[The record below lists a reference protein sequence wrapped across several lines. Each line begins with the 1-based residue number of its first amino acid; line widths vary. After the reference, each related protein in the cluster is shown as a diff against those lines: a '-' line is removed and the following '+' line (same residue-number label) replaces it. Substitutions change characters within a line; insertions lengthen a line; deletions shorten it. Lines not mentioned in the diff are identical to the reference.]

1 MKKLTKSHEAS
12 QQRINIAVESQRY
25 EVAQLLKSGIPNQS
39 VLLIGQDEKWREI
52 NLIPL
57 EISNDLDGF
66 LSMFSSGVIKP
77 SDIGFSTTT
86 ESQPVNTQ
94 PRQQDY
100 ESLENDFPEFPYFMI
115 SKLYRH
121 ITSGGRKSDI
131 YKLKQCLK
139 RVQESGL
146 GIFEWIRQSENGA
159 AEFVA
164 GVKPGE
170 PYTSEI
176 ASDGFAV
183 KYFITNESGKY
194 AFQVQSYKNETPG
207 SWFSASA
214 HVYQTIKLA
223 EHDCLSQAL
232 VYIRS
237 LITKSET
244 PEIYHNLFLKIQNKF
259 KIINM
264 SEQTKDREN
273 QLAEL
278 GLMYNPTD
286 HRWTGHGFTVTGNS
300 IENDNDEIWALTIE
314 NIQDYVAAGPQPPEP
329 ANNVP
334 ASENA
339 PVINDKEKIANRVE
353 ELSALGLMFNGSDFV
368 GTLGTAAVAV
378 NVLDIQTYSD
388 RKWTSL
394 MIDLNKRVKPATS
407 EVYGV
412 QGSPIPNKAFAES
425 AQAPDGY
432 KIADGSAPEPPAS
445 ATQSIEAVNE
455 SDVNHAVDTAPV
467 VAPVSLATIGGISTD
482 RISEL
487 QDLEKSQLAI
497 VEKHKFVQP
506 VDAKTLKAAK
516 ANVTALRKASTGT
529 EKIEKDA
536 SKFLNTLKD
545 GIKAVVNKAA
555 LITRKALDEQEQA
568 VKEYEQA
575 EAIKAA
581 EEQRKKLEKIKSRT
595 DALFAAGMMRDAAS
609 YNIGTVYATPSQIET
624 ATYEEFAVILKQ
636 AQDMKATLDA
646 EKMKSLSTE
655 EQLAAALAKI
665 AELTGQAALVTE
677 VPAPPAPSPEPV
689 TAFQPVVESTL
700 PPSNTTGSPVPTM
713 QTAPPPAAPAQSGP
727 YVYNTEYIKPDP
739 ENYLLA
745 RFDMEQGN
753 VQAVNANP
761 IPAAFIKGRALYDR
775 GMKDVSQA
783 IMDILADEAIPGNQ
797 KRGYITELCE
807 IILKQK

>member
-1 MKKLTKSHEAS
+1 MTLLLLLKGKFCNMKKLTKSHEAS
-12 QQRINIAVESQRY
+12 PYRIHITVEGQRY
-25 EVAQLLKSGIPNQS
+25 EVAHLLKSGIPNQS

-57 EISNDLDGF
+57 SIGNDLIGF
-66 LSMFSSGVIKP
+66 QSMFASGIIKP
-77 SDIGFSTTT
+77 CDIGFYTTK
-86 ESQPVNTQ
+86 ESKPVNTQ

-100 ESLENDFPEFPYFMI
+100 ESLENDFPEFPCFMI

-121 ITSGGRKSDI
+121 ITSGGRKSNI
-131 YKLKQCLK
+131 YELKQCLSRIK
-139 RVQESGL
+139 ESGL
-146 GIFEWIRQSENGA
+146 NISEWIIQSENGA
-159 AEFVA
+159 AEFVT
-164 GVKPGE
+164 GIRPNE
-170 PYTSEI
+170 PYAAEI
-176 ASDGFAV
+176 AADGFAI

-237 LITKSET
+237 LIVKSET

-264 SEQTKDREN
+264 SEQAKDREN

-286 HRWTGHGFTVTGNS
+286 HSWTGHGFTVTGNS
-300 IENDNDEIWALTIE
+300 IENDNDEEWAIITE
-314 NIQDYVAAGPQPPEP
+314 NIQDYVAAGPP
-329 ANNVP
+329 
-334 ASENA
+334 
-339 PVINDKEKIANRVE
+339 PVIQETKTEPVVENRADKAPERMKQLVD
-353 ELSALGLMFNGSDFV
+353 LGLGFNGVDFV
-368 GTLGTAAVAV
+368 GELGGAYV
-378 NVLDIQTYSD
+378 NVALLDIQTYSD

-394 MIDLNKRVKPATS
+394 MIDLNKRARLETPANPETPVKIVEVSKPTHLQEEETRDEDYISGIKSMAKNNVNAEAYKPS
-407 EVYGV
+407 E
-412 QGSPIPNKAFAES
+412 S
-425 AQAPDGY
+425 
-432 KIADGSAPEPPAS
+432 
-445 ATQSIEAVNE
+445 T
-455 SDVNHAVDTAPV
+455 

-536 SKFLNTLKD
+536 SKFLNTLKTA
-545 GIKAVVNKAA
+545 IKTVVDKAA
-555 LITRKALDEQEQA
+555 VITRVALDKQEQA

-609 YNIGTVYATPSQIET
+609 YNIGTVYVTPSQIET
-624 ATYEEFAVILKQ
+624 ASDEEFAVILKQ
-636 AQDMKATLDA
+636 AQDMKAVLDA

-665 AELTGQAALVTE
+665 AELTGQATPVAE
-677 VPAPPAPSPEPV
+677 VPAPPVVTPEPV
-689 TAFQPVVESTL
+689 TAFQEASDRSAVPYTPVTQTTTPL
-700 PPSNTTGSPVPTM
+700 PANPV
-713 QTAPPPAAPAQSGP
+713 QSGP
-727 YVYNTEYIKPDP
+727 YIYNTEYFKPDA

-745 RFDMEQGN
+745 KFDMEPNNTRAIGM
-753 VQAVNANP
+753 NP
-761 IPAAFIKGRALYDR
+761 IPVAFIQARGYYDR

-783 IMDILADEAIPGNQ
+783 IMDILSDESIPGNQ

-807 IILKQK
+807 TVLKQK